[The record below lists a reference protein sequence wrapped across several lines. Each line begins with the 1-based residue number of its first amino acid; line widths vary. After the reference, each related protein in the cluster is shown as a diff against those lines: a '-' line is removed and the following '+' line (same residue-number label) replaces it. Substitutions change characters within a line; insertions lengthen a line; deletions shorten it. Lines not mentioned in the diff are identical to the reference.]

1 MFALLRSVALFFTFI
16 IAALVVIDGTLLANL
31 TRRAPKRGET

>member
-1 MFALLRSVALFFTFI
+1 MGFVWGLVRTVFVFFAVV

-31 TRRAPKRGET
+31 FGKKE

>member
-1 MFALLRSVALFFTFI
+1 VFALLRSVAMFFSFV

-31 TRRAPKRGET
+31 TRRTPKS